1 MAALLDDPEASLF
14 DVADDITL
22 SAGDREE
29 SGQRSGTSLV
39 LSIASGLKG

>member
-1 MAALLDDPEASLF
+1 MAPLLDDPEASLF
-14 DVADDITL
+14 DVADVTL

-39 LSIASGLKG
+39 LLIASGLKG